1 MGKPKIWAHKGT
13 FLLAAVGSA
22 VGLGNLWRFPYL
34 AGENGGGA
42 FILVYALT
50 IAAVGIPIL
59 IAETL
64 LGRAS
69 RKSPIMGMKDLIATN
84 QSYSG
89 WKVIGWMGALAAFII
104 LSFYSVIAGW
114 AIHYSG
120 LMFSGSL
127 SGASVDVIS
136 AGFND
141 LLASPGLLILYHSV
155 FMGASALIVG
165 MGVHKGIENGL
176 RFMMPAL
183 FIILIVVLIYSI
195 IEGDLSA
202 SLNFLFTFNIE
213 DLSLEGW
220 LEAMGQSFFT
230 LSLGMGAIMAYG
242 AYMSPEASLTRTAI
256 SIAVVDT
263 MVAIVAGV
271 AIFAL
276 VFGQGLEAGQ
286 GPGLMFVTLPLAFAD
301 LPGGSLLGGVFFILV
316 IGAALTS
323 AISLVEPVAGY
334 FIERFNISRPKAVA
348 LMASTCWL
356 LGLLTV
362 FSFNIW
368 SSESFTH
375 NLFGKSPFDTLEF
388 MTNIM
393 MPVGGVLIALFVGW
407 ALSRDIVNEQMK
419 TSTIW
424 LSCWQILVRYI
435 APTAVT
441 FVFLRTL
448 MGSDQGYAIPAIT
461 ALVIVAG
468 FALLHKLKN
477 KSEDQDTIS

>member
-1 MGKPKIWAHKGT
+1 MANPKIWAHKGT

-42 FILVYALT
+42 FILIYALT

-69 RKSPIMGMKDLIATN
+69 RKSPIMGMKDLIAEHD
-84 QSYSG
+84 SHSG
-89 WKVIGWMGALAAFII
+89 WKIIGWMGALAAFII

-114 AIHYSG
+114 AIHYTG

-127 SGASVDVIS
+127 SGASAEVIG

-141 LLASPGLLILYHSV
+141 LLASPGLLILYHSL
-155 FMGASALIVG
+155 FMGLSVLIVG
-165 MGVHKGIENGL
+165 MGVQKGIENSL

-183 FIILIVVLIYSI
+183 FIILLVVLIYSA

-202 SLNFLFTFNIE
+202 ALKFLFTFNID

-220 LEAMGQSFFT
+220 LDAMGQSFFT

-242 AYMSPEASLTRTAI
+242 AYMSSEASLTRTAI

-263 MVAIVAGV
+263 MVALVAGV

-276 VFGQGLEAGQ
+276 VFGQGLEAAQ

-301 LPGGSLLGGVFFILV
+301 LPGGGLLGGVFFILV

-334 FIERFNISRPKAVA
+334 FIEKFNISRPKAVV
-348 LMASTCWL
+348 LMGLGCWL

-368 SSESFTH
+368 STESFTH
-375 NLFGKSPFDTLEF
+375 DLFGKSPFDTLEF
-388 MTNIM
+388 MTNVM
-393 MPVGGVLIALFVGW
+393 MPLGGVLIALFVGW
-407 ALSRDIVNEQMK
+407 SLSRHIVNEQMA
-419 TSTIW
+419 TSSAW
-424 LSCWQILVRYI
+424 LSVWQILVRFV

-441 FVFLRTL
+441 FVFLRTI
-448 MGSDQGYAIPAIT
+448 MAGEEGYVIPAIG
-461 ALVIVAG
+461 AVAIVGG
-468 FALLHKLKN
+468 FALIHKIRN
-477 KSEDQDTIS
+477 KQ